1 MEPLARTRSADR
13 LQSLLRERPWIA
25 DTAVAA
31 IVFVIGVLSR
41 PGVSFATGVRVV
53 SSMIVLGCSAVLV
66 LRRVRPR
73 LALTVTALLLVV
85 QLLVVRE
92 PGVFPAVI
100 CLIAAYT
107 TQTQLAQ
114 PWRWLFAAAVYVG
127 AVAAVLVSP
136 ISLLGADGRG
146 RLVAIGVVLA
156 LVTVAILAGVVRR
169 HRRARYALAVERAE
183 VLEAQQ
189 HAVRQLAAVEER
201 NRIARE
207 MHDVLGHSLN
217 AIAAQAEGVR
227 YVLRSDPERAD
238 QALADIG
245 RLSRKAVN
253 DVRDLIDVLAA
264 GDADTTMRPMPSLRD
279 VPELVGT
286 LHHARATIRLRTEG
300 DLDSVPS
307 HVSLAAYRII
317 QESLTNALKHSDGA
331 PITIRIIVDNQRIEL
346 TVVNAAAPATLTH
359 AEATGGRGLVGMQE
373 RSRALGGTVEA
384 GPDPTTGG
392 WRVTASLPWGR
403 A

>member
-1 MEPLARTRSADR
+1 MEPFARTHSADR
-13 LQSLLRERPWIA
+13 FQRLLGEQPWIA
-25 DTAVAA
+25 DTAVAV

-41 PGVSFATGVRVV
+41 PGVSFETGVQVV
-53 SSMIVLGCSAVLV
+53 YSMVVLGCSAALV

-73 LALTVTALLLVV
+73 LSLTVMALLLVV
-85 QLLVVRE
+85 HLLVVRE
-92 PGVFPAVI
+92 LGVFPAVI
-100 CLIAAYT
+100 SLIAAYT
-107 TQTQLAQ
+107 TQTQLVL

-136 ISLLGADGRG
+136 ISSLGADWWG
-146 RLVAIGVVLA
+146 RLMAIGVVLA
-156 LVTVAILAGVVRR
+156 LLTVAILAGVVRR

-189 HAVRQLAAVEER
+189 QTARRLAAVEER

-227 YVLRSDPERAD
+227 YVLRSDTERAD

-245 RLSRKAVN
+245 RLSRKAVD

-264 GDADTTMRPMPSLRD
+264 NDTDTTMRPMPSLRD
-279 VPELVGT
+279 VPELIGT
-286 LHHARATIRLRTEG
+286 LQHARATIRLWAEG
-300 DLDSVPS
+300 NLDSVPG

-317 QESLTNALKHSDGA
+317 QESLTNAIKHADGA
-331 PITIRIIVDNQRIEL
+331 PITIRVTVENQRIDL
-346 TVVNAAAPATLTH
+346 TVLNAAALAVLAH
-359 AEATGGRGLVGMQE
+359 VEATGGRGLVGMQE
-373 RSRALGGTVEA
+373 RARALGGTVEA

-392 WRVTASLPWGR
+392 WRVAASLPWSR